1 MVKESSLQTE
11 NFVKWVESDTKL
23 EVKSKP
29 NPIDCRNNL
38 FEKYEC
44 FHWKAQINNKNF
56 LAYHRD
62 NCHIK
67 FENIMHSFA
76 KLSEDLKLPC
86 NKCKKKVRIQRRL
99 RSEQH
104 NILYLKKLWTEKVN
118 QNNDFIWW
126 LSATVKNKTAFSS
139 ALSNKNSCLKLF
151 STPRIF

>member
-1 MVKESSLQTE
+1 MKEIQTLNPMVKESSLQTE

-44 FHWKAQINNKNF
+44 FHWKAQISNKKF
-56 LAYHRD
+56 LEYHRD

-86 NKCKKKVRIQRRL
+86 NKCKKRFESKEDLEVNNTIFYTSRNDELKRWTRIM
-99 RSEQH
+99 
-104 NILYLKKLWTEKVN
+104 ILFDDH
-118 QNNDFIWW
+118 Q
-126 LSATVKNKTAFSS
+126 
-139 ALSNKNSCLKLF
+139 
-151 STPRIF
+151 PQ